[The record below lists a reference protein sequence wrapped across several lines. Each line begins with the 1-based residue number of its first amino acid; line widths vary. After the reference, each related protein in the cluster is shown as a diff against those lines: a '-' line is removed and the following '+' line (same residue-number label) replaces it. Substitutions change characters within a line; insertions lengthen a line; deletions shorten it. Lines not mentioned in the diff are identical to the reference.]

1 MWIGIRR
8 GSVCLHP
15 VSVTVTP
22 AASSG
27 SSSRTSGV
35 RVLYVARVTWGAAG
49 WFTLY
54 PCRTIN
60 RNDPHGAN
68 GALRQ
73 EKCAQESLITR
84 IIP

>member
-8 GSVCLHP
+8 GSVCLHL
-15 VSVTVTP
+15 VSVTVTL

-27 SSSRTSGV
+27 LNSRPSGV
-35 RVLYVARVTWGAAG
+35 RPLYLARTTWSAAA

-54 PCRTIN
+54 SCRTIN
-60 RNDPHGAN
+60 RNDPCGEN

-73 EKCAQESLITR
+73 EKCVQESLLIQ

>member
-1 MWIGIRR
+1 MRIGIRR
-8 GSVCLHP
+8 GSVCLHR
-15 VSVTVTP
+15 VSVTVTL

-27 SSSRTSGV
+27 LNSRPSGV
-35 RVLYVARVTWGAAG
+35 RPLYLARTTWSAAG

-60 RNDPHGAN
+60 RIHSRGAN

-73 EKCAQESLITR
+73 EKCAQESPITQ